1 MTISQNFSQPP
12 YPVGGPLEILSMS
25 EKDNS
30 IEKIK
35 HPYAEENG
43 VEWSPEAWERI
54 KHAPEFVRPGIK
66 KLMVQRAVKRGY
78 KHIHSD
84 FLTEIRNESMML
96 VSKRVKQFGF
106 EELSMGA
113 FDEAKKKMKE
123 SPRKVEVIEEIQ
135 DFLALRTEKKDDII
149 DKFKNYMDVAPTS
162 GMPWTKEALA
172 KMEKVPPF
180 VLGMAKQ
187 TIEGRARQR
196 GDKMVTPDIIEEVF
210 TNIMPASA
218 KEAMGM
224 EVTEGDKQR
233 DDDYQNQAEEPAEMY
248 LLWHDDALA
257 KVQRIPIP
265 FIRNMAIKRIEQEVT
280 KEGKNEVTMELFQK
294 YRFTF

>member
-1 MTISQNFSQPP
+1 M
-12 YPVGGPLEILSMS
+12 
-25 EKDNS
+25 D
-30 IEKIK
+30 
-35 HPYAEENG
+35 HPYARENG
-43 VEWSPEAWERI
+43 VEWTPEAWERV
-54 KHAPEFVRPGIK
+54 KHAPEFVRPGIR

-78 KHIHSD
+78 KFVTSD

-113 FDEAKKKMKE
+113 FEEAKTKMKE

-135 DFLALRTEKKDDII
+135 DFLAMRTEKKDDII

-162 GMPWTKEALA
+162 GMPWNKEALG

-187 TIEGRARQR
+187 TIEGRARER
-196 GDKMVTPDIIEEVF
+196 GDKMVTAQIIDEVF

-224 EVTEGDKQR
+224 EVTEEDRKR
-233 DDDYQNQAEEPAEMY
+233 DEQAAAQPEQAPEMQ
-248 LLWHDDALA
+248 LKWQDDALE
-257 KVQRIPIP
+257 KVKRIPIS
-265 FIRNMAIKRIEQEVT
+265 FIRNMAIKRIEQEVA
-280 KEGKNEVTMELFQK
+280 KEGKDEVTMELFEK